1 MTGSDASLLF
11 RSAIATS
18 VSNLDSFR
26 RDRPNMDSRKEGW
39 TERWGIDTS
48 TKSTDDEADGPD
60 KSCGWRARPED
71 WDAELVVGQRCV
83 SFIFVSSYNFLLIR
97 T

>member
-26 RDRPNMDSRKEGW
+26 RDRPNLDTRKEGW
-39 TERWGIDTS
+39 TEHWGGNDTS
-48 TKSTDDEADGPD
+48 SGSADDETT
-60 KSCGWRARPED
+60 CGWRARPED
-71 WDAELVVGQRCV
+71 WDAEDVVAQR
-83 SFIFVSSYNFLLIR
+83 
-97 T
+97 

>member
-26 RDRPNMDSRKEGW
+26 RDRPNLDSRKEGW
-39 TERWGIDTS
+39 TEHWGGNDSRIIS
-48 TKSTDDEADGPD
+48 DDEAT
-60 KSCGWRARPED
+60 CGWRARPED
-71 WDAELVVGQRCV
+71 WDAEDVVAQR
-83 SFIFVSSYNFLLIR
+83 
-97 T
+97 